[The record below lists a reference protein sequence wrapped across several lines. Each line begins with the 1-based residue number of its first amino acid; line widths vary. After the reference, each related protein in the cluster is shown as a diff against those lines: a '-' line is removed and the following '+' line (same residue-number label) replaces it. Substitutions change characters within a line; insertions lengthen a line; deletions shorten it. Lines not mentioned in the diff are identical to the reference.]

1 MQDNPQPKDIVPVVA
16 AMLRDTIL
24 PQLEGRATFDL
35 RVAINALE
43 LVSRQLAHANKA
55 NAAEHAR
62 LRDLLNQDGDLLAL
76 NRALSQAI
84 EVGALTLDDP
94 KLRDHLWATTMDK
107 LKIDQPTYASYV
119 AELNRSSQ

>member
-43 LVSRQLAHANKA
+43 LVSRQLTYADDANTS
-55 NAAEHAR
+55 EHAR

-76 NRALSQAI
+76 NHALSQAI
-84 EVGALTLDDP
+84 EAGMITLDDP
-94 KLRDHLWATTMDK
+94 KLRAHLWATTMDK
-107 LKIDQPTYASYV
+107 LKIDQPTYASYA
-119 AELNRSSQ
+119 AELKATQ

>member
-43 LVSRQLAHANKA
+43 LVSRQLTYAEEA

-62 LRDLLNQDGDLLAL
+62 LRDLLGQDGDLLAL
-76 NRALSQAI
+76 NRVLSQAI
-84 EVGALTLDDP
+84 ESGMITLDDQ
-94 KLRDHLWATTMDK
+94 KLRAHLWATTMDK
-107 LKIDQPTYASYV
+107 LKIDQPNYASYI
-119 AELNRSSQ
+119 AELKATS

>member
-43 LVSRQLAHANKA
+43 LVARQLSCADEA
-55 NAAEHAR
+55 NAAEHVR
-62 LRDLLNQDGDLLAL
+62 LRDLLKQDGDLLAL

-84 EVGALTLDDP
+84 ETGTITLDDP

-107 LKIDQPTYASYV
+107 LKIDQPNYGSYI
-119 AELNRSSQ
+119 AELKAIS